1 MVCSGSY
8 GVILIRVMC
17 LKQMERDRE
26 VLSLM
31 SLQLKCSVRVLSESP
46 SRHLITS
53 AHTLFRR
60 DDTEGAVLP
69 ERSQHTDDPDWFI
82 FGEKKI
88 KSAPQSVE
96 VAHASSSHS
105 AKVDSSDILLH
116 SLCI

>member
-1 MVCSGSY
+1 MVYSGNY

-31 SLQLKCSVRVLSESP
+31 PLQLKCSVRVLSESP

-60 DDTEGAVLP
+60 DEGAVPP
-69 ERSQHTDDPDWFI
+69 ERSQHTDNPDLFI
-82 FGEKKI
+82 FGEKKR
-88 KSAPQSVE
+88 KSAPKSVE
-96 VAHASSSHS
+96 IAHALSSHS